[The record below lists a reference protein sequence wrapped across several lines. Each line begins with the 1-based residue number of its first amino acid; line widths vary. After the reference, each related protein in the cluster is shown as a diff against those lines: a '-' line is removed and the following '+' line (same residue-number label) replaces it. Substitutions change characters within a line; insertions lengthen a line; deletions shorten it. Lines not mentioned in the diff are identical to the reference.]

1 MYKKKEKKLSQGNRK
16 LFVFCENSSGCQLT
30 FIVAAIDD
38 VVVNVVHCPRKTLSC
53 LKNFFFCP
61 SVCLAGR
68 PSVCR
73 LLMSLLLL
81 LAVIFSLAFFRF
93 SCPTTTAAAAVAAA
107 AAAVDCK
114 CRRSHVSLL
123 IVAIVHFQFLFFVQN
138 EKCCRTST
146 TTTRRAALSLSV
158 FQVTRSTTRWQ
169 KRSYEVQVR
178 LWVVP

>member
-1 MYKKKEKKLSQGNRK
+1 M
-16 LFVFCENSSGCQLT
+16 FVFCENSSGCQLT

-61 SVCLAGR
+61 SVWLAVR
-68 PSVCR
+68 R

-93 SCPTTTAAAAVAAA
+93 SCPTTTAAAAVA